1 MAGPAGTAASISP
14 STRAAA
20 DRRCGARPAALAD
33 VTAPPRR
40 RPGRSLTVV
49 PDPVE
54 EDEEPWDAPQ
64 PWQAARDDP
73 APPVEPEPEPD
84 VFAGDDERISAIVAR
99 DLDQIFSAHPA
110 AATLTALARRLAQVL
125 DEPVDGRVAAAVTKE
140 LRATVADLVAAEE
153 DEDDDLFGDGALPR
167 WSSPR
172 RADRPTW
179 GPRIARVSERLGKPF
194 MPWQRIVSDIAHEV
208 NPDTGCLAYSEVR
221 LLVPRQSGKSTEIF
235 AKSIWRMIDAA
246 GLGGR
251 QTLLYVA
258 QSRNKAREKFV
269 DDYLTE
275 VRAARALRGKWRER
289 LSNGSEQ
296 IHWRNGS
303 RWGIDAVTKKSGHGS
318 TLDAGDID
326 EAFSHVDARV
336 EQALR
341 PAMITRPNSQL
352 WVVSTAG
359 DETSLYLNAKMQS
372 GRKMV
377 EEGVDSGVAYFEWSA
392 EPDADPGDPATWWSC
407 MPALG
412 FTVTEDR
419 IRAEYTAMS
428 ADGDLAGF
436 RRAYLNIPRTA
447 PPPTPSSHSPSGAVR
462 PTRPRNPSTISRQRS
477 PSTSRP
483 IVAWQRSATRSGD
496 RTALP
501 RARSSRPAPEPTGWS
516 RPSSSW
522 SAGTHEPSSSSTHPA
537 RPDR

>member
-1 MAGPAGTAASISP
+1 MTSSE
-14 STRAAA
+14 T
-20 DRRCGARPAALAD
+20 
-33 VTAPPRR
+33 
-40 RPGRSLTVV
+40 
-49 PDPVE
+49 
-54 EDEEPWDAPQ
+54 
-64 PWQAARDDP
+64 
-73 APPVEPEPEPD
+73 
-84 VFAGDDERISAIVAR
+84 
-99 DLDQIFSAHPA
+99 
-110 AATLTALARRLAQVL
+110 
-125 DEPVDGRVAAAVTKE
+125 
-140 LRATVADLVAAEE
+140 
-153 DEDDDLFGDGALPR
+153 GALPR

-436 RRAYLNIPRTA
+436 RRAYLNIPQDGAATDTVIPLAQWRRQADTA
-447 PPPTPSSHSPSGAVR
+447 QEPFHDQPPAFAVDVTPDRGLAAIGNAFWRPDGAPQGEVVQTGPGTDWVVKALVELVRRHPRAIVVIDPSGPAGSLITDLEHERVAVVKTTARDMAQACGWLHDATIAGTWHHAGQSVLDDALRAAAKR
-462 PTRPRNPSTISRQRS
+462 PLGDAWAWDRKHAGDAPIAPLVAVTLAVWGLR
-477 PSTSRP
+477 SRP
-483 IVAWQRSATRSGD
+483 IHVAS
-496 RTALP
+496 
-501 RARSSRPAPEPTGWS
+501 EVY
-516 RPSSSW
+516 
-522 SAGTHEPSSSSTHPA
+522 
-537 RPDR
+537 